1 METTEEGPD
10 RSRTTTRVLVPVR
23 YPLTE
28 SSRTTVEKAVEIQ
41 GSSEERVELIVLHV
55 NLIQSGEG
63 VRHDDLRREIESEF
77 DLDATY
83 VVRRGFI
90 VEEKILEE
98 AGRKKVDMVLIGR
111 NRSGRLRRVFDRL
124 VNNDPDIEAFLR
136 KNLDVSIEVV
146 G

>member
-1 METTEEGPD
+1 METEDEKPD
-10 RSRTTTRVLVPVR
+10 RGQSTTRVLVPVR

-28 SSRTTVEKAVEIQ
+28 SSRKTVERAVEIR
-41 GSSEERVELIVLHV
+41 GSSDEPVELIVLHV
-55 NLIQSGEG
+55 NLIQRGED
-63 VRHDDLRREIESEF
+63 VRHDDLRREIASEF
-77 DLDATY
+77 DLGATY

-98 AGRKKVDMVLIGR
+98 AGRRGVDMVLIGR
-111 NRSGRLRRVFDRL
+111 NRSGRLRRAFDRL

-136 KNLDVSIEVV
+136 QNLNVSIEVV